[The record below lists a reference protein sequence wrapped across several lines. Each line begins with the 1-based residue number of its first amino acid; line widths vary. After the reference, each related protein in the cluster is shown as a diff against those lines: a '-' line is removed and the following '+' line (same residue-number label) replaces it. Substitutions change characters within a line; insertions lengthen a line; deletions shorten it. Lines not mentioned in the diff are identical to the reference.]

1 MEVNISKQGE
11 VAIVQLN
18 GRLDANT
25 SGEVET
31 QLIPVF
37 DSGEKKIIID
47 FSRLDYISSAG
58 LRVLLLAA
66 KKSKALNSE
75 LKLSGLKP
83 HVIEVFD
90 IAGFSA
96 IFSIYGT
103 NEDAINAF

>member
-11 VAIVQLN
+11 AAIVQLN

-25 SGEVET
+25 SGDVES

-37 DSGEKKIIID
+37 DSGEKKVVID

-66 KKSKALNSE
+66 KKSKALNSD

-83 HVIEVFD
+83 HVKEVFD
-90 IAGFSA
+90 IAGFST
-96 IFSIYGT
+96 IFSIYET
-103 NEDAINAF
+103 NDDAVNAF